1 MDKGKVSIIVPVY
14 NVELYIDKCI
24 GSIID
29 QSYKNLEIILV
40 DDGSK
45 DSSGKICDKYQNKD
59 ERIRVFHKANGGLSS
74 ARNYGIKKATGDW
87 YVFVDS
93 DDWIDKYMIQRLIM
107 FAEETSMEIVCC
119 GKVLVDLNGTEQK
132 IHTLENFCLSPEKT
146 IPLAVFDKEVGIS
159 AWGKIYKKQLFEGI
173 RFPEGEIHEDVAIM
187 YRLFMKCKKIGVIN
201 KALYFY
207 RNNPEGIS
215 KQDYNEKYDV
225 VLKHDLENEKII
237 GSLSREL
244 KEIMSVAVANSC
256 VDMLIKI
263 IKTPNGIKIYNKQYK
278 QYKKNLKERIILY
291 CFNREIAAKKK
302 IWAILLVSN
311 IGKIIGMVKQK
322 GKI

>member
-1 MDKGKVSIIVPVY
+1 MDKGKVSVIVPVY

-24 GSIID
+24 DSIVN
-29 QSYKNLEIILV
+29 QSYKNIEIILV

-59 ERIRVFHKANGGLSS
+59 ERIRVFHKVNGGLSS

-93 DDWIDKYMIQRLIM
+93 DDWIDKYMIQKLLM
-107 FAEETSMEIVCC
+107 FADKMSVEIVCC
-119 GKVLVDLNGTEQK
+119 GKVLVDLNGTAQK
-132 IHTLENFCLSPEKT
+132 IHTLENFCLSPEKI
-146 IPLAVFDKEVGIS
+146 IPLAVFDKEVGVS
-159 AWGKIYKKQLFEGI
+159 AWGKIYKKQLFEDI

-215 KQDYNEKYDV
+215 KQDYNEKYDI

-237 GSLSREL
+237 GSISKEL

-263 IKTPNGIKIYNKQYK
+263 IKTPNGTKIYNKQYE
-278 QYKKNLKERIILY
+278 QYKKNLKERIRLY
-291 CFNREIAAKKK
+291 CSNTQVITKKK
-302 IWAILLVSN
+302 IWSIILVSN
-311 IGKIIGMVKQK
+311 IGRIIGMIK
-322 GKI
+322 